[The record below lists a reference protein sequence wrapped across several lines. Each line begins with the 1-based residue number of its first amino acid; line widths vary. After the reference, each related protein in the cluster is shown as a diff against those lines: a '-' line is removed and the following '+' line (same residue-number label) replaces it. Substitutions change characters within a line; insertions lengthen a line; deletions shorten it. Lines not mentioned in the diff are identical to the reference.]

1 MRNGSEDREPK
12 YSHYLMKS
20 AGRLMSTRG
29 QWLAKQRMAVS
40 RSTRGQWLAK
50 QRMAVSR
57 STRGQWLAKQRMA
70 VSRND
75 HILTFREVFKALLTS
90 WNSFNVLFPIL
101 LTLLNMADRPNTCVT
116 PTNSNAHVTCWFKG
130 HRDAY
135 EACTVNMYT

>member
-40 RSTRGQWLAK
+40 R
-50 QRMAVSR
+50 
-57 STRGQWLAKQRMA
+57 
-70 VSRND
+70 ND
-75 HILTFREVFKALLTS
+75 HILTFRVVFKALLTS
-90 WNSFNVLFPIL
+90 WNSFNVLFAIL

-130 HRDAY
+130 HQDAC
-135 EACTVNMYT
+135 EAYTVNMYT